1 MKQPGIEMAQRRLPG
16 RFAAGGIGALA
27 VLTAGHFVVD
37 AYSSAYAP
45 LLAIL
50 RERLGLTYAQ
60 VGAGAALFAF
70 SASFMQPLYGFLSDR
85 INSSIIIVM
94 APAVAAI
101 GMASVPLVGAYPAT
115 LACLFVAGIGIA
127 AFHPQGASQAAD
139 TLSHRPSLAMALFIG
154 GGNIGFSLGPALVTA
169 SYAFW
174 GWDGLWRIGIPGIVA
189 ALLLAPTAPTPT
201 QPTHHGRGSV
211 GTALRKRWKPLLTM
225 YVFVVV
231 RGIVQLIFVTFLP
244 LYLIDSGMSNIRVG
258 AALSV
263 FLAIG
268 SIGSLAGGVFADRVG
283 ERAIIRLSMAGS
295 LPLFLGAFML
305 ESLTA
310 RLAVLSAAFFVLL
323 LSNPLTI
330 VLAQSWVPKHRST
343 VSALLMGFAWGLG
356 GMLAPLFGGVADIY
370 GLGPSL
376 AAVGGLPL
384 LGAMLAWA
392 LPGRDG

>member
-1 MKQPGIEMAQRRLPG
+1 MTRSGNDVRRRGLPV
-16 RFAAGGIGALA
+16 RFAAEGIGALA
-27 VLTAGHFVVD
+27 LLTAGHFVVD

-45 LLAIL
+45 MLALL

-60 VGAGAALFAF
+60 VGVGAALFSF
-70 SASFMQPLYGFLSDR
+70 SASFMQPVYGFLSDR

-101 GMASVPLVGAYPAT
+101 GIAAVPVVGTYPAI
-115 LACLFVAGIGIA
+115 LVSLFIAGIGVA

-139 TLSHRPSLAMALFIG
+139 ALSHRPSLAMALFIG
-154 GGNIGFSLGPALVTA
+154 GGNIGFALGPALVTA

-174 GWDGLWRIGIPGIVA
+174 GWGGLWRIGIPGIIA
-189 ALLLAPTAPTPT
+189 SLLLAPTAPTPAQ
-201 QPTHHGRGSV
+201 QPHHERGSV
-211 GTALRKRWKPLLTM
+211 REALRARWKPLLTM
-225 YVFVVV
+225 YAFVVV

-258 AALSV
+258 VALSA
-263 FLAIG
+263 FLATG
-268 SIGSLAGGVFADRVG
+268 SIGSLAGGVLAERVG

-305 ESLTA
+305 ESLAA

-330 VLAQSWVPKHRST
+330 VLAHSWVPKHRST
-343 VSALLMGFAWGLG
+343 VSALLMGFAWGIG
-356 GMLAPLFGGVADIY
+356 GMLAPLFGSVADIY
-370 GLGPSL
+370 GLGPAL
-376 AAVGGLPL
+376 AAVGSLPL
-384 LGAMLAWA
+384 IGSVLAWM
-392 LPGRDG
+392 LPGRAA

>member
-1 MKQPGIEMAQRRLPG
+1 MPQRGLPV
-16 RFAAGGIGALA
+16 RFAGSGIGALA
-27 VLTAGHFVVD
+27 LLTAGHFVVD

-45 LLAIL
+45 MLAIL

-70 SASFMQPLYGFLSDR
+70 SASVMQPVYGFLSDR

-101 GMASVPLVGAYPAT
+101 GMAAVPVVGAYPAI
-115 LACLFVAGIGIA
+115 LASLFVAGIGVA
-127 AFHPQGASQAAD
+127 AFHPQGASQVAD

-174 GWDGLWRIGIPGIVA
+174 GWDGLWRIGIPGIIA
-189 ALLLAPTAPTPT
+189 SLLLAPTAPTPT
-201 QPTHHGRGSV
+201 QRPHHERGSV
-211 GTALRKRWKPLLTM
+211 WSALRGRWKSLLTM
-225 YVFVVV
+225 YLFVVV
-231 RGIVQLIFVTFLP
+231 RGMVQLIFVTFLP

-263 FLAIG
+263 FLATG
-268 SIGSLAGGVFADRVG
+268 SIGSLAGGVLAERVG

-305 ESLTA
+305 ESLAA

-330 VLAQSWVPKHRST
+330 VLAHSWVPKHRST
-343 VSALLMGFAWGLG
+343 VSALLMGFAWGVG

-370 GLGPSL
+370 GLGPAL
-376 AAVGGLPL
+376 AAVGSLPL
-384 LGAMLAWA
+384 FGAMLAWA
-392 LPGRDG
+392 LPGRAA